1 MAKTISFRKKLK
13 EGKPL
18 IGALLQMPLP
28 EVAEIY
34 VQAGYDWLFIDLEH
48 APMDARQAL
57 DLLTAVDSQVPC
69 VVRVPWN
76 DEANLKKVLDC
87 GATGVI
93 VPLVNNAEDAKLAVS
108 RCKYP
113 PQGFRSVGITRAQR
127 FDLDFDD
134 YMKRANDEIAV
145 IVQIEHVE
153 AVKNIDA
160 ILDVPGIDGVFVGP
174 FDMSGSMDL
183 PGQIN
188 HPRVQ
193 EAIRKVIAA
202 CEKRDIARCIY
213 AHTPQHAKTYMEQGY
228 RVIGL
233 CTDYIMLARTAA
245 EYLKAVR

>member
-1 MAKTISFRKKLK
+1 MTQSFRKRLQK
-13 EGKPL
+13 GDVL
-18 IGALLQMPLP
+18 IGSLLQMPLP
-28 EVAEIY
+28 EIAESF

-48 APMDARQAL
+48 SPMDARNAL
-57 DLLTAVDSQVPC
+57 DILTAVDAKIPC

-76 DEANLKKVLDC
+76 DEANIKKALDI
-87 GATGVI
+87 GATGII
-93 VPLVNNAEDAKLAVS
+93 VPLVNSAGDARLAVG

-113 PQGFRSVGITRAQR
+113 PAGLRSVGITRAQR
-127 FDLDFDD
+127 FDLDFDG
-134 YMKRANDEIAV
+134 YMKKANDDTAV

-153 AVKNIDA
+153 AVRNIDA

-188 HPRVQ
+188 HPQVQ
-193 EAIRKVIAA
+193 EAIGRVIRA

-213 AHTPQHAKTYMEQGY
+213 AHTPQHARTYLQQGY

>member
-1 MAKTISFRKKLK
+1 MSKTLSFRTRLK
-13 EGKPL
+13 DGKPL
-18 IGALLQMPLP
+18 IGALVQMPLP

-34 VQAGYDWLFIDLEH
+34 VQTGYDWLFIDLEH
-48 APMDARQAL
+48 APMDARHAL
-57 DLLTAVDSQVPC
+57 DLLTAVDSRVPC

-76 DEANLKKVLDC
+76 DEASIKKVLDC

-93 VPLVNNAEDAKLAVS
+93 VPLVNNAEDARFAVG

-113 PQGFRSVGITRAQR
+113 PEGFRSVGITRAQR
-127 FDLDFDD
+127 FDLDFES
-134 YMKRANDEIAV
+134 YMKRANEEIAV

-160 ILDVPGIDGVFVGP
+160 ILDVAGIDGVFVGP
-174 FDMSGSMDL
+174 FDLSGSMDL

-188 HPRVQ
+188 HPKVQ
-193 EAIRKVIAA
+193 EAIGKVIQA
-202 CEKRDIARCIY
+202 CETRDIARCIY
-213 AHTPQHAKTYMEQGY
+213 AHTPQHAKTYMQQGY

>member
-1 MAKTISFRKKLK
+1 MTRSFRTELKK
-13 EGKPL
+13 GKAL

-28 EVAEIY
+28 EVAETF
-34 VQAGYDWLFIDLEH
+34 VEAGYDWLFVDLEH
-48 APMDARQAL
+48 APMDARHAL
-57 DLLTAVDSQVPC
+57 DVLTAVDSKVPC

-76 DEANLKKVLDC
+76 DEASIKKVLDV

-93 VPLVNNAEDAKLAVS
+93 VPLVNSAEDARLAVG

-127 FDLDFDD
+127 FDLDFDA
-134 YMKRANDEIAV
+134 YMKRANEEIAV
-145 IVQIEHVE
+145 IVQIEHIE

-160 ILDVPGIDGVFVGP
+160 ILDTPGIDGVFVGP
-174 FDMSGSMDL
+174 FDMSGSMGL

-188 HPRVQ
+188 HPKVQ
-193 EAIRKVIAA
+193 DAIRQVIKA
-202 CEKRDIARCIY
+202 CETRDIARCIY

-245 EYLKAVR
+245 EYLKAVRP

>member
-1 MAKTISFRKKLK
+1 MSISFRKRLQK
-13 EGKPL
+13 GDVL

-28 EVAEIY
+28 EVAEIF
-34 VQAGYDWLFIDLEH
+34 VAAGYDWLFVDLEH
-48 APMDARQAL
+48 APMDARNAL
-57 DLLTAVDSQVPC
+57 DVLTAVDSRMPC

-76 DEANLKKVLDC
+76 DEADIKKALDI

-93 VPLVNNAEDAKLAVS
+93 VPLVNSAEDARLAVG

-113 PQGFRSVGITRAQR
+113 PAGFRSVGITRGQR
-127 FDLDFDD
+127 FDLEFDS

-145 IVQIEHVE
+145 IVQIEHIE
-153 AVKNIDA
+153 AVRNIAA
-160 ILDVPGIDGVFVGP
+160 ILDTPGIDGVFVGP

-188 HPRVQ
+188 HPKVQ
-193 EAIRKVIAA
+193 EAIKTVIRA

-213 AHTPQHAKTYMEQGY
+213 AHTPKHALTYIEQGY

-233 CTDYIMLARTAA
+233 CTDYIMLARQAA
-245 EYLKAVR
+245 DYLKIVRA

>member
-1 MAKTISFRKKLK
+1 MTISFRKRLQK
-13 EGKPL
+13 GDTL

-28 EVAEIY
+28 EVAETF
-34 VQAGYDWLFIDLEH
+34 VQAGYDWLFVDLEH
-48 APMDARQAL
+48 SPMDARNAL
-57 DLLTAVDSQVPC
+57 PS

-76 DEANLKKVLDC
+76 DEANIKKVLDI

-93 VPLVNNAEDAKLAVS
+93 VPLVNSAGDARLAVG

-113 PQGFRSVGITRAQR
+113 PVGFRSVGITRAQR
-127 FDLDFDD
+127 FDLDFES
-134 YMKRANDEIAV
+134 YMQRANDEIAV
-145 IVQIEHVE
+145 IVQIEHIE

-174 FDMSGSMDL
+174 FDMSGSMGL

-193 EAIRKVIAA
+193 EAIRQVIRA
-202 CEKRDIARCIY
+202 CEKRNVARCIY
-213 AHTPQHAKTYMEQGY
+213 AHTPAHAGAYMEQGY

-245 EYLKAVR
+245 DYLRQVRG

>member
-1 MAKTISFRKKLK
+1 MTLSFRRRLQQ
-13 EGKPL
+13 GDVL

-34 VQAGYDWLFIDLEH
+34 VTAGYDWLFVDLEH
-48 APMDARQAL
+48 APMDARHAL
-57 DLLTAVDSQVPC
+57 DVLTAADSRIPC

-76 DEANLKKVLDC
+76 DEASIKKALDI

-93 VPLVNNAEDAKLAVS
+93 VPLVNTAEDARLAVG

-113 PQGFRSVGITRAQR
+113 PVGFRSVGITRGQR
-127 FDLDFDD
+127 FDLDFDR
-134 YMKRANDEIAV
+134 YMKEANDDIAV

-153 AVKNIDA
+153 AVRNIDS
-160 ILDVPGIDGVFVGP
+160 ILDTPGIDGVFVGP
-174 FDMSGSMDL
+174 FDLSGSMDL

-188 HPRVQ
+188 HPQVQ
-193 EAIRKVIAA
+193 DAIRSVIRA

-213 AHTPQHAKTYMEQGY
+213 AHTPQHARTYMAQGY

-233 CTDYIMLARTAA
+233 CTDYIMLARQAA
-245 EYLKAVR
+245 EYLKTARG

>member
-1 MAKTISFRKKLK
+1 MTISFRKRLQK
-13 EGKPL
+13 GDVL

-34 VQAGYDWLFIDLEH
+34 VTAGYDWLFVDLEH
-48 APMDARQAL
+48 SPMDARNAL
-57 DLLTAVDSQVPC
+57 DVLTAVDNRIPC

-76 DEANLKKVLDC
+76 DEASLKKVLDI

-93 VPLVNNAEDAKLAVS
+93 VPLINSADDARLAVG

-113 PQGFRSVGITRAQR
+113 PVGLRSVGITRGQR
-127 FDLDFDD
+127 FDLDFDR
-134 YMKRANDEIAV
+134 YMKEANDDIAV
-145 IVQIEHVE
+145 IVQIEHIE
-153 AVKNIDA
+153 AVRNIEG
-160 ILDVPGIDGVFVGP
+160 ILDTPGIDGVFVGP

-193 EAIRKVIAA
+193 EAIRSVIRA
-202 CEKRDIARCIY
+202 CEKREIARCIY
-213 AHTPQHAKTYMEQGY
+213 AHTPQHARTYREQGY

-233 CTDYIMLARTAA
+233 CTDYIMLARQAA
-245 EYLKAVR
+245 DYLKSARG